1 MRNLNE
7 SGKALRELL
16 AERILVLD
24 GAMGTMLQ
32 QRHLTAEDF
41 GGAALEGCNENLVRT
56 RPDVVLDIHR
66 KYFAAGADIVETDT
80 FGGTPL
86 VLGEYGLSAEAYEL
100 NKKAAELARQ
110 AAGEFA
116 KPGRPKFVAG
126 SMGPTTKAITV
137 TGGVTF
143 EGLRENYYVQ
153 AKGLIEG
160 GADLL
165 LVETCQDTRNIK
177 AALLAVEKLGHE
189 IGQKVPVIVS
199 VTIEPMGTMLAGQ
212 TVEAMWASLKRAKPL
227 AFGMN
232 CATGPEFMT
241 DHIRT
246 LSGATGEFVSCY
258 PNAGLPD
265 EEGKYLETPTSLAAQ
280 LEKFV
285 DHGWLNLVGGCCG
298 TTEKHIAAIAQMVD
312 GKKPRAR
319 PAEAHRAVYSGI
331 ETVEADE
338 STRPLLV
345 GERTNVIGSRL
356 FKNLVA
362 EEKWEEASEIARRQV
377 KGGADIVDVCLQSTE
392 RDEKKDIEP
401 FYEKLIRKVK
411 APVMVDTTDPSAVE
425 MALTYCQGKAIINS
439 INLEDGEEKFE
450 KVVPIAH
457 AYGAA
462 VVVGCIDEDKLQA
475 QAFTRERKLEIAQ
488 RSYEL
493 LTKKYGLDPED
504 IIFDPLVFPCATG
517 DENYIGGA
525 VETIEGIRAIK
536 KAIPDVRTILGI
548 SNVSFGLPAGAR
560 EVVNSVFLYYCTK
573 AGLDLAIVNTEKLE
587 RFASIPEQE
596 RELAENLLFS
606 HPPKDVPTDHANAE
620 LLRNVPADWRQ
631 QSKEQKAA
639 INQFHIAAI
648 TEHFRTA
655 KKKEKKRA
663 ADLPLDERLANYIIE
678 GTRDGLIKDLELKR
692 GEGTA
697 PLDIINGPLMS
708 GMAEVGRLFNA
719 NELIVAEV
727 LQSAEAMKAAVGH
740 LEQFMEKA
748 DTAKRGKIVLATVKG
763 DVHDI
768 GKNLVE
774 IILKNNGY
782 DVVNLGIKVPPE
794 ELIKAYQAHHPDA
807 IGLSG
812 LLVKSAQQM
821 VTTASDLKDAGIA
834 IPLLVG
840 GAALSAK
847 FTQTKIAPSYG
858 KAVCYAKDAMTGLRL
873 MNELM
878 DPATREQ
885 VLNEHAASGNGF
897 AAATTVKVAEIPKV
911 TRSPKV
917 RTDLPI
923 PKVAYLEKK
932 VRLVPD
938 LNEVWSYINPF
949 MLYGRHMGFRGDFE
963 KRFAEREPK
972 AVELYQSVEDV
983 KREAADFMKVR
994 AVWQFF
1000 EAEANGDSTNLFAP
1014 GAKVPVHTFKFP
1026 RQRIGDFLCLSD
1038 YVLPPQNG
1046 QRDHVALFV
1055 VTAGE
1060 GVRAR
1065 SEQAKNDGY
1074 YFKSHA
1080 LQALAIESAE
1090 GCAEWLHRRIR
1101 EDWGFVDPPEM
1112 TMAQRFTSRY
1122 RGKRYSFGYPACPN
1136 LEDQAGIWKLLR
1148 PEEIGVQL
1156 TEGFMMD
1163 PEASVSALVYAHP
1176 DCTYFS
1182 AGEAETHRAISP
1194 QERRKPAEGQW
1205 PRNCVRCRIC
1215 SRMLIIGKNACAMR
1229 KLRRKAVA

>member
-1 MRNLNE
+1 MRHLTE
-7 SGKALRELL
+7 SAKALRELL
-16 AERILVLD
+16 SQRILVLD

-66 KYFAAGADIVETDT
+66 KYFEAGSDIVETNS
-80 FGGTPL
+80 FGGAPI
-86 VLGEYGLSAEAYEL
+86 VLAEYGLAADAHFL
-100 NKKAAELARQ
+100 NKRSAELARR
-110 AAGEFA
+110 AADELSTTA
-116 KPGRPKFVAG
+116 KPRFVAG
-126 SMGPTTKAITV
+126 SVGPTTKAITV

-143 EGLRENYYVQ
+143 DGLIDAYYVQ
-153 AKGLIEG
+153 AKGLVEG
-160 GADLL
+160 GVDLL

-177 AALLAVEKLGHE
+177 AALLAIQKLSKE
-189 IGQKVPVIVS
+189 IGVQVPVIVS

-212 TVEAMWASLKRAKPL
+212 TVEAMWASLRHAKPL

-246 LSGATGEFVSCY
+246 LSQLSSEFVSCY

-285 DHGWLNLVGGCCG
+285 DHGWLNFVGGCCG
-298 TTEKHIAAIAQMVD
+298 TTEQHIRAIAQMVD
-312 GKKPRAR
+312 AKKPRVR
-319 PAEAHRAVYSGI
+319 PEESHRAVYSGI
-331 ETVEADE
+331 ETIEAED

-377 KGGADIVDVCLQSTE
+377 KGGAHIVDVCLQSTDRE
-392 RDEKKDIEP
+392 EKKDIPE

-411 APVMVDTTDPSAVE
+411 APVMIDTTDATAIE
-425 MALTYCQGKAIINS
+425 LALTYCQGKSIINS

-450 KVVPIAH
+450 RVVPIAH
-457 AYGAA
+457 DFGAA

-475 QAFTRERKLEIAQ
+475 QAFTRERKLAVAQ
-488 RSYEL
+488 RSYKL
-493 LTKKYGLDPED
+493 LTEKYGLGPED

-525 VETIEGIRAIK
+525 VETVEGIRLIK
-536 KAIPDVRTILGI
+536 QALPDARTILGI

-587 RFASIPEQE
+587 RFASIPQHE
-596 RELAENLLFS
+596 RDLAENLLFS
-606 HPPKDVPTDHANAE
+606 HPPKDVPADHSQAE
-620 LLRNVPADWRQ
+620 LLRNVPADWREQ
-631 QSKEQKAA
+631 KKEQRAA
-639 INQFHIAAI
+639 VNQYHIAAI
-648 TEHFRTA
+648 AEYFRTA
-655 KKKEKKRA
+655 KKKEKKAA

-678 GTRDGLIKDLELKR
+678 GTRDGLIADLERKR
-692 GEGTA
+692 AEGA
-697 PLDIINGPLMS
+697 SPLDIINGPLMT

-727 LQSAEAMKAAVGH
+727 LQSAEAMKASVNH

-794 ELIKAYQAHHPDA
+794 ELIKAYLQHHPDA

-821 VTTASDLKDAGIA
+821 VITASDLRGAGIE

-840 GAALSAK
+840 GAALSAR

-873 MNELM
+873 MNQLM

-885 VLNEHAASGNGF
+885 VLQEHVASGDG
-897 AAATTVKVAEIPKV
+897 AAVATAVLVAEAPKI

-923 PKVAYLEKK
+923 SKVAHLDRK

-963 KRFAEREPK
+963 KRFAQRDPK
-972 AVELYQSVEDV
+972 AVELFEGMEEV
-983 KREAADFMKVR
+983 KRDAAEFMKPR

-1000 EAEANGDSTNLFAP
+1000 EAESGRELMHLFAP
-1014 GAKVPVHTFKFP
+1014 GAAEPVHTFRFP
-1026 RQRIGDFLCLSD
+1026 RQRSGDLLCLSD

-1046 QRDHVALFV
+1046 QRDQVALFV

-1060 GVRAR
+1060 GVRERA
-1065 SEQAKNDGY
+1065 EKAKNEGY
-1074 YFKSHA
+1074 YFKSHGM
-1080 LQALAIESAE
+1080 QALAIESAE
-1090 GCAEWLHRRIR
+1090 ACAEWLHRRIR
-1101 EDWGFVDPPEM
+1101 EDWGFPDPPEM

-1136 LEDQAGIWKLLR
+1136 LDDQAGIWKLLR

-1163 PEASVSALVYAHP
+1163 PEASVSALVFQHP

-1182 AGEAETHRAISP
+1182 VGDAGE
-1194 QERRKPAEGQW
+1194 
-1205 PRNCVRCRIC
+1205 V
-1215 SRMLIIGKNACAMR
+1215 
-1229 KLRRKAVA
+1229 

>member
-1 MRNLNE
+1 MRDLRQ
-7 SGKALRELL
+7 STTALRELL
-16 AERILVLD
+16 SQRILVLD

-32 QRHLTAEDF
+32 QCDLSAADF

-56 RPDVVLDIHR
+56 RPDVVLAIHR
-66 KYFAAGADIVETDT
+66 KYLEAGADIVETNT
-80 FGGTPL
+80 FGGAPI
-86 VLGEYGLSAEAYEL
+86 VLAEYGLAADAHLL
-100 NKKAAELARQ
+100 NQRAAELACQ
-110 AAGEFA
+110 AARESSTAA
-116 KPGRPKFVAG
+116 KPRFVAG
-126 SMGPTTKAITV
+126 AMGPTTKAITV

-143 EGLRENYYVQ
+143 GELRQAYYTQ
-153 AKGLIEG
+153 AKALVEG
-160 GADLL
+160 GVDLL

-177 AALLAVEKLGHE
+177 AALLAIRQLSKE
-189 IGQKVPVIVS
+189 IGSDVPFIIS
-199 VTIEPMGTMLAGQ
+199 ATIEPMGTMLAGQ
-212 TVEAMWASLKRAKPL
+212 TIEALWASLRHAKPL

-246 LSGATGEFVSCY
+246 LSQVTGEFVSCY

-265 EEGKYLETPTSLAAQ
+265 EEGKYLETPSTLAAQ

-298 TTEKHIAAIAQMVD
+298 TTEKHIQAIAQMVED
-312 GKKPRAR
+312 KKPRQR
-319 PAEAHRAVYSGI
+319 PAEAHRAIYSGI
-331 ETVEADE
+331 ETIEAEE

-362 EEKWEEASEIARRQV
+362 QEKWEEASEIARQQV
-377 KGGADIVDVCLQSTE
+377 RGGAQIVDVCLQSTE
-392 RDEKKDIEP
+392 RDEKKDIAP

-411 APVMVDTTDPSAVE
+411 VPVMIDTTDPTAVE
-425 MALTYCQGKAIINS
+425 LALTYCQGKSILNS

-450 KVVPIAH
+450 RAVPLAH
-457 AYGAA
+457 EFGAA
-462 VVVGCIDEDKLQA
+462 VVVGCIDEDPVQA
-475 QAFTRERKLEIAQ
+475 QAFTRERKLAIAQ
-488 RSYEL
+488 RSYQL
-493 LTKKYGLDPED
+493 LTEKYGLAPED

-525 VETIEGIRAIK
+525 VETMEGIRLIK
-536 KAIPDVRTILGI
+536 QALPDVRTILGI

-573 AGLDLAIVNTEKLE
+573 AGLDLAIVNSEKIE
-587 RFASIPEQE
+587 RFASIPAHE

-606 HPPKDVPTDHANAE
+606 HPPKNVPADRSNASLLRDVPTD
-620 LLRNVPADWRQ
+620 WRQ
-631 QSKEQKAA
+631 QNKEQRVAV
-639 INQFHIAAI
+639 NQYCIAAI
-648 TEHFRTA
+648 AEHFRTA
-655 KKKEKKRA
+655 KKKEKSGA
-663 ADLPLDERLANYIIE
+663 TDLPLDERLANYIIE
-678 GTRDGLIKDLELKR
+678 GTRDGLIADLDRKR
-692 GEGTA
+692 AEGSA
-697 PLDIINGPLMS
+697 PLEIINGPLMA

-727 LQSAEAMKAAVGH
+727 LQSAEAMKAAVSH

-748 DTAKRGKIVLATVKG
+748 DTAKRGKVVLATVKG

-794 ELIKAYQAHHPDA
+794 DLIKAYQDHKPDA

-821 VTTASDLKDAGIA
+821 ITTASDLKDAGVE

-878 DPATREQ
+878 DPSTRET
-885 VLNEHAASGNGF
+885 VLREHTASGHGF
-897 AAATTVKVAEIPKV
+897 EISTTVKVAAVPGV
-911 TRSPKV
+911 SRSP
-917 RTDLPI
+917 RIRLDLPI
-923 PKVAYLEKK
+923 PPVPYLDRK

-938 LNEVWSYINPF
+938 LREIWSYINPY
-949 MLYGRHMGFRGDFE
+949 MLYGRHLGFRGDFE
-963 KRFAEREPK
+963 KRFAERDPQ
-972 AVELYQSVEDV
+972 AVELFESMKEV
-983 KREAADFMKVR
+983 KEEAASFMKIL
-994 AVWQFF
+994 AVWQSF
-1000 EAEANGDSTNLFAP
+1000 EAEAQGESLHLFAP
-1014 GAKVPVHTFKFP
+1014 GAKEPLHTFRFA
-1026 RQRIGDFLCLSD
+1026 RQRQGDFLCLSD
-1038 YVLPPQNG
+1038 YILPTQNG
-1046 QRDHVALFV
+1046 QRDHLALFV

-1060 GVRAR
+1060 GIRAR
-1065 SEQAKNDGY
+1065 SEKAKNDGY
-1074 YFKSHA
+1074 YFLSHG
-1080 LQALAIESAE
+1080 LQALAIETAE
-1090 GCAEWLHRRIR
+1090 ACAEWLHRRIR
-1101 EDWGFVDPPEM
+1101 EDWGFPDPPEM
-1112 TMAQRFTSRY
+1112 TMQERFTSRY

-1136 LEDQAGIWKLLR
+1136 LEDQAGIWKLLK

-1163 PEASVSALVYAHP
+1163 PEASVSALVFHHP

-1182 AGEAETHRAISP
+1182 VGETSEP
-1194 QERRKPAEGQW
+1194 
-1205 PRNCVRCRIC
+1205 
-1215 SRMLIIGKNACAMR
+1215 
-1229 KLRRKAVA
+1229 

>member
-7 SGKALRELL
+7 SKKALGELL
-16 AERILVLD
+16 SERILVLD

-66 KYFAAGADIVETDT
+66 KYFEAGSDIVETNS
-80 FGGTPL
+80 FGGAPI
-86 VLGEYGLSAEAYEL
+86 VLAEYGLAADTHIL
-100 NKKAAELARQ
+100 NRCAAELARQ
-110 AAGEFA
+110 AADEFSTA
-116 KPGRPKFVAG
+116 EKPRFVAG
-126 SMGPTTKAITV
+126 SVGPTTKAITV

-143 EGLRENYYVQ
+143 D
-153 AKGLIEG
+153 GLIEAYYAQAMGLVEG
-160 GADLL
+160 GVDLL

-177 AALLAVEKLGHE
+177 AALLAIQRLSKE
-189 IGQKVPVIVS
+189 IGMQVPVIVS

-212 TVEAMWASLKRAKPL
+212 TVEALWASLRHAKPL

-246 LSGATGEFVSCY
+246 LSQLSSEFVSCY

-285 DHGWLNLVGGCCG
+285 DHGWLNFVGGCCG
-298 TTEKHIAAIAQMVD
+298 TTEQHIRAIAQMVE
-312 GKKPRAR
+312 GKKPRVR
-319 PAEAHRAVYSGI
+319 PGESHRAVYSGI
-331 ETVEADE
+331 ETIEAED

-377 KGGADIVDVCLQSTE
+377 KGGAHIVDVCLQSTE
-392 RDEKKDIEP
+392 RDEKKDIPE

-411 APVMVDTTDPSAVE
+411 APVMIDTTDATAIE
-425 MALTYCQGKAIINS
+425 LALTYCQGKSIINS

-450 KVVPIAH
+450 RVVPIAH
-457 AYGAA
+457 DFGAA

-475 QAFTRERKLEIAQ
+475 QAFTRERKLAVAQ
-488 RSYEL
+488 RSHKL
-493 LTKKYGLDPED
+493 LTEKYGLGPED

-525 VETIEGIRAIK
+525 VETVEGIRLIK
-536 KAIPDVRTILGI
+536 QALPDVRTILGI

-573 AGLDLAIVNTEKLE
+573 AGLDLAIVNAEKLE
-587 RFASIPEQE
+587 RFASIPQHE
-596 RELAENLLFS
+596 RDLAENLLFS
-606 HPPKDVPTDHANAE
+606 HPPKDVAADHSQAE
-620 LLRNVPADWRQ
+620 LLRNVPSDWREQ
-631 QSKEQKAA
+631 KKEQRAA
-639 INQFHIAAI
+639 VNQYHIAAI
-648 TEHFRTA
+648 AEYFRTA
-655 KKKEKKRA
+655 KKKEKKLA

-678 GTRDGLIKDLELKR
+678 GTRDGLIADLERKR
-692 GEGTA
+692 AEGAA
-697 PLDIINGPLMS
+697 PLDIINGPLMT

-727 LQSAEAMKAAVGH
+727 LQSAEAMKASVNY

-794 ELIKAYQAHHPDA
+794 ELIKAYQDHRPDA

-821 VTTASDLKDAGIA
+821 VITASDLKDAGIE

-840 GAALSAK
+840 GAALSAR

-858 KAVCYAKDAMTGLRL
+858 RAVCYAKDAMTGLRL
-873 MNELM
+873 MNQLM
-878 DPATREQ
+878 DPATRER
-885 VLNEHAASGNGF
+885 VLHEHAAAGNGF
-897 AAATTVKVAEIPKV
+897 AVATTVKITEIPKI

-923 PKVAYLEKK
+923 PKIAYLDRK

-963 KRFAEREPK
+963 KRFAERDPK
-972 AVELYQSVEDV
+972 AVELFESMEEV
-983 KREAADFMKVR
+983 KREAAEFMKPRV
-994 AVWQFF
+994 VWQFF
-1000 EAEANGDSTNLFAP
+1000 EAEAEGQAMHLFAP
-1014 GAKVPVHTFKFP
+1014 GGAEPVHTFRFP
-1026 RQRIGDFLCLSD
+1026 RQRVGDFLCLSD
-1038 YVLPPQNG
+1038 YVLPAQNG
-1046 QRDHVALFV
+1046 KRDHVALFV

-1060 GVRAR
+1060 GVRER
-1065 SEQAKNDGY
+1065 SEKAKNEGY
-1074 YFKSHA
+1074 YFKSHGM
-1080 LQALAIESAE
+1080 QALAIESAE
-1090 GCAEWLHRRIR
+1090 ACAEWLHRRVR
-1101 EDWGFVDPPEM
+1101 EDWGFPDGPEM

-1122 RGKRYSFGYPACPN
+1122 RGKRYSFGYPACPS

-1148 PEEIGVQL
+1148 PEEIEVQL

-1163 PEASVSALVYAHP
+1163 PEASVSALVFHHP

-1182 AGEAETHRAISP
+1182 VGDTSD
-1194 QERRKPAEGQW
+1194 
-1205 PRNCVRCRIC
+1205 N
-1215 SRMLIIGKNACAMR
+1215 
-1229 KLRRKAVA
+1229 

>member
-1 MRNLNE
+1 MQNLAD
-7 SGKALRELL
+7 SAKALRQLL
-16 AERILVLD
+16 EQRILVLD

-32 QRHLTAEDF
+32 QCDLSAADF
-41 GGAALEGCNENLVRT
+41 GGAALEGCNEILVRT

-66 KYFAAGADIVETDT
+66 KYFAAGSDIVETNS
-80 FGGTPL
+80 FGGASI
-86 VLGEYGLSAEAYEL
+86 VLAEYGLAKDSAEL
-100 NKKAAELARQ
+100 NRRAAELARQ
-110 AAGEFA
+110 AADEFSTSA
-116 KPGRPKFVAG
+116 KPRFVAG
-126 SMGPTTKAITV
+126 SVGPTTKAITV

-143 EGLRENYYVQ
+143 EELRETYYVQ
-153 AKGLIEG
+153 TKALVEG
-160 GADLL
+160 GVDLL
-165 LVETCQDTRNIK
+165 LIETSQDTRNIK
-177 AALLAVEKLGHE
+177 AALLAVNKLSGE
-189 IGQKVPVIVS
+189 IGTPVPVIIS
-199 VTIEPMGTMLAGQ
+199 VTIEPMGSMLAGQ
-212 TVEAMWASLKRAKPL
+212 SVEAMWASLRHARPL

-246 LSGATGEFVSCY
+246 LSQLTNEYVSCY

-265 EEGKYLETPTSLAAQ
+265 EEGKYLETPASLAAQ

-285 DHGWLNLVGGCCG
+285 NQGWLNLVGGCCG
-298 TTEKHIAAIAQMVD
+298 TTEEHVRAIAQMVE
-312 GKKPRAR
+312 GKKPRVR
-319 PAEAHRAVYSGI
+319 PAETHRAIYTG
-331 ETVEADE
+331 VEAIEADDQ
-338 STRPLLV
+338 TRPLLV

-362 EEKWEEASEIARRQV
+362 GENWEEATEIARRQV
-377 KGGADIVDVCLQSTE
+377 RGGAHVVDVCLQSTD
-392 RDEKKDIEP
+392 RDERKDIEP
-401 FYEKLIRKVK
+401 FYENLIRKIK
-411 APVMVDTTDPSAVE
+411 APIMIDTTDVVAVRL
-425 MALTYCQGKAIINS
+425 ALTYCQGKSIINS

-450 KVVPIAH
+450 RVAPLAH
-457 AYGAA
+457 EFGAA
-462 VVVGCIDEDKLQA
+462 VVVGCIDEDPQQA
-475 QAFTRERKLEIAQ
+475 QAFTRERKLAIAK

-493 LTKKYGLDPED
+493 LLNKYGMGPED

-525 VETIEGIRAIK
+525 VETVEGIRLIK
-536 KAIPDVRTILGI
+536 KALPDARTILGI

-587 RFASIPEQE
+587 RFASIPENE
-596 RELAENLLFS
+596 RRLAENLLFS
-606 HPPKDVPTDHANAE
+606 HPPQGVKEGHPQAA
-620 LLRNVPADWRQ
+620 LLQGAPADWREQ
-631 QSKEQKAA
+631 NKEQRAA
-639 INQFHIAAI
+639 INQYHIMAI

-655 KKKEKKRA
+655 VKKEKLKPE
-663 ADLPLDERLANYIIE
+663 DIPLDERLANYIIE
-678 GTRDGLIKDLELKR
+678 GTRDGLVADLDRKR
-692 GEGTA
+692 AEGAA
-697 PLDIINGPLMS
+697 PLDIVNGPLMK

-782 DVVNLGIKVPPE
+782 EVVNLGIKVPPE

-821 VTTASDLKDAGIA
+821 VITANDLRDAGVS

-840 GAALSAK
+840 GAALSGK

-858 KAVCYAKDAMTGLRL
+858 NAVCYAKDAMTGLRL

-878 DPATREQ
+878 DPATRES
-885 VLNEHAASGNGF
+885 VLEAHKASGDGVVIS
-897 AAATTVKVAEIPKV
+897 TTVSVVSAPKV
-911 TRSPKV
+911 TRSAKV

-923 PKVAYLEKK
+923 PAVASLERK

-938 LNEVWSYINPF
+938 LPEIWSYINPY
-949 MLYGRHMGFRGDFE
+949 MLYGRHLGFRGDFA
-963 KRFAEREPK
+963 KQFAAREPK
-972 AVELYQSVEDV
+972 AVELYESMEEV
-983 KREAADFMKVR
+983 KNEAAQFMKVR

-1000 EAEANGDSTNLFAP
+1000 ESESDGEALRLFAP
-1014 GAKVPVHTFKFP
+1014 GGTEPVHTFNFK
-1026 RQRIGDFLCLSD
+1026 RQRAGDYLCLSD
-1038 YVLPPQNG
+1038 YVLPAKNG

-1060 GVRAR
+1060 GVRER
-1065 SEQAKNDGY
+1065 GEKAKNDGY
-1074 YFKSHA
+1074 YFKSHG
-1080 LQALAIESAE
+1080 LQSLAIESAE
-1090 GCAEWLHRRIR
+1090 ACAEWLHRRIR
-1101 EDWGFVDPPEM
+1101 EDWGFPDPAEM

-1122 RGKRYSFGYPACPN
+1122 RGKRYSFGYPACPD
-1136 LEDQAGIWKLLR
+1136 LEDQAPLWKLLR
-1148 PEEIGVQL
+1148 PEEIGVEL

-1163 PEASVSALVYAHP
+1163 PEASVSAIVFHHP
-1176 DCTYFS
+1176 DCSYFGV
-1182 AGEAETHRAISP
+1182 GETTD
-1194 QERRKPAEGQW
+1194 G
-1205 PRNCVRCRIC
+1205 V
-1215 SRMLIIGKNACAMR
+1215 
-1229 KLRRKAVA
+1229 

>member
-1 MRNLNE
+1 MRNLME
-7 SGKALRELL
+7 SEKALRELL
-16 AERILVLD
+16 AEHILVLD

-32 QRHLTAEDF
+32 QRGLSAADF

-66 KYFAAGADIVETDT
+66 KYFEAGADIVETDS

-86 VLGEYGLSAEAYEL
+86 VLGEYGLQADAHEL
-100 NKKAAELARQ
+100 NRIAAALARQ
-110 AAGEFA
+110 AADECSTPA
-116 KPGRPKFVAG
+116 KPRFVAG

-143 EGLRENYYVQ
+143 EGLRDSYYVQ
-153 AKGLIEG
+153 AKGLVEG

-165 LVETCQDTRNIK
+165 LVETSQDTRNIK
-177 AALLAVEKLGHE
+177 AALLAIQQLSRE
-189 IGQKVPVIVS
+189 IGTPIPFIVS

-212 TVEAMWASLKRAKPL
+212 TVEAMWASLRHAHPL

-246 LSGATGEFVSCY
+246 LSALTVEFVSCY

-265 EEGKYLETPTSLAAQ
+265 EEGKYLETPTTLAAQ

-285 DHGWLNLVGGCCG
+285 NHGWLNIVGGCCG
-298 TTEKHIAAIAQMVD
+298 TTEKHIRAIAQMAE
-312 GKKPRAR
+312 GKKPRVR
-319 PAEAHRAVYSGI
+319 PTETHRAVYSGI
-331 ETVEADE
+331 ETIEAED

-362 EEKWEEASEIARRQV
+362 EEKWEESSEIARRQV
-377 KGGADIVDVCLQSTE
+377 KGGAHIVDVCLQSTE
-392 RDEKKDIEP
+392 RDEKKDIPP
-401 FYEKLIRKVK
+401 FYEKLIRKIK
-411 APVMVDTTDPSAVE
+411 TPIMIDTTDPVAVRL
-425 MALTYCQGKAIINS
+425 ALTYCQGKAIINS

-457 AYGAA
+457 DFGAA
-462 VVVGCIDEDKLQA
+462 IVVGCIDEDPVQA
-475 QAFTRERKLEIAQ
+475 QAFTRERKLDIAR

-493 LTKKYGLDPED
+493 LTRKYAMPAED

-525 VETIEGIRAIK
+525 VETMEGIRLIK
-536 KAIPDVRTILGI
+536 QALPDTRTILGI
-548 SNVSFGLPAGAR
+548 SNVSFGLPSGAR

-573 AGLDLAIVNTEKLE
+573 AGLDLAIVNTEKLD
-587 RFASIPEQE
+587 RFASIPEHE
-596 RELAENLLFS
+596 RRLAENLLFQ
-606 HPPKDVPTDHANAE
+606 HPTKEIPAGHPQAQ
-620 LLRNVPADWRQ
+620 LLRNVPSDWRQ
-631 QSKEQKAA
+631 QTKEQKAA
-639 INQFHIAAI
+639 VNQLHIAAI
-648 TEHFRTA
+648 TDHFRSAGKKQKA
-655 KKKEKKRA
+655 KKE
-663 ADLPLDERLANYIIE
+663 DLPLDQRLANYIIE
-678 GTRDGLIKDLELKR
+678 GTRDGLIDDLERKR
-692 GEGTA
+692 TDGTP
-697 PLDIINGPLMS
+697 PLDIINGPLMD

-727 LQSAEAMKAAVGH
+727 LQSAEAMKAAVNH

-748 DTAKRGKIVLATVKG
+748 DTAKRGKVLLATVKG

-774 IILKNNGY
+774 IILKNNGF

-794 ELIKAYQAHHPDA
+794 DLIKAYQAHQPDA

-821 VTTASDLKDAGIA
+821 VTTANDLKDAGIDV
-834 IPLLVG
+834 PLLVG

-847 FTQTKIAPSYG
+847 FTQQKIAPSYG
-858 KAVCYAKDAMTGLRL
+858 GAVCYAKDAMTGLRL

-878 DPATREQ
+878 DPSTRAR
-885 VLNEHAASGNGF
+885 VLSEHSISGNG
-897 AAATTVKVAEIPKV
+897 VKVATSVKLAEKPQVK
-911 TRSPKV
+911 RSAKV

-923 PKVAYLEKK
+923 PSVGYLDRK

-938 LNEVWSYINPF
+938 LREVWSYVNPF
-949 MLYGRHMGFRGDFE
+949 MLYGRHMGYRGDFE
-963 KRFAEREPK
+963 KNLAAREAK
-972 AVELYQSVEDV
+972 AVELFHEMEEV
-983 KREAADFMKVR
+983 KNVAATFMKVR

-1000 EAEANGDSTNLFAP
+1000 EAESAGESLHLFAP
-1014 GAKVPVHTFKFP
+1014 GADTPLHTWTFRRQKV
-1026 RQRIGDFLCLSD
+1026 GDQLCLSD
-1038 YVLPPQNG
+1038 YVLPANNG
-1046 QRDHVALFV
+1046 KRDHVALFV

-1060 GVRAR
+1060 GVRDRAER
-1065 SEQAKNDGY
+1065 AKQEGY
-1074 YFKSHA
+1074 YFQSHG
-1080 LQALAIESAE
+1080 LQALAIETAE

-1101 EDWGFVDPPEM
+1101 EDWGFPDPPEM
-1112 TMAQRFTSRY
+1112 TMAQRFTSKY
-1122 RGKRYSFGYPACPN
+1122 RGKRYSFGYPACPD

-1163 PEASVSALVYAHP
+1163 PEASVSALVFQHS
-1176 DCTYFS
+1176 DCTYF
-1182 AGEAETHRAISP
+1182 GVVDGGD
-1194 QERRKPAEGQW
+1194 PA
-1205 PRNCVRCRIC
+1205 
-1215 SRMLIIGKNACAMR
+1215 
-1229 KLRRKAVA
+1229 

>member
-1 MRNLNE
+1 MRNLSE
-7 SGKALRELL
+7 SAKALRELL
-16 AERILVLD
+16 SERILVLD

-32 QRHLTAEDF
+32 QRNLTAQDF
-41 GGAALEGCNENLVRT
+41 GGTALEGCNENLVRT

-66 KYFAAGADIVETDT
+66 KYFEAGSDIVETNS
-80 FGGTPL
+80 FGGATL
-86 VLGEYGLSAEAYEL
+86 VLAEYGLAADAHLL
-100 NKKAAELARQ
+100 NKRAAELARQ
-110 AAGEFA
+110 AADEFSTPG
-116 KPGRPKFVAG
+116 KPRFVAG
-126 SMGPTTKAITV
+126 SVGPTTKAITV

-143 EGLRENYYVQ
+143 EGLGEAYYAQ
-153 AKGLIEG
+153 AKGLLEG
-160 GADLL
+160 GVDLL

-177 AALLAVEKLGHE
+177 AALLAIQRLSKE
-189 IGQKVPVIVS
+189 IGMQVPVIVS

-212 TVEAMWASLKRAKPL
+212 TVEAMWASLRHAKPL

-246 LSGATGEFVSCY
+246 LSQLSSEFVSCY

-265 EEGKYLETPTSLAAQ
+265 EEGKYLETPSSLAAQ

-285 DHGWLNLVGGCCG
+285 DHGWLNFVGGCCG
-298 TTEKHIAAIAQMVD
+298 TTEQHIRAIAHMVD
-312 GKKPRAR
+312 GKKPRVR
-319 PAEAHRAVYSGI
+319 RGESHRAVYSGI
-331 ETVEADE
+331 ETIEAED

-377 KGGADIVDVCLQSTE
+377 KGGAHIVDVCLQSTE
-392 RDEKKDIEP
+392 RDEKKDIP
-401 FYEKLIRKVK
+401 VFYEKLIRKVK
-411 APVMVDTTDPSAVE
+411 APVMIDTTDATAIE
-425 MALTYCQGKAIINS
+425 LALTYCQGKAIINS

-450 KVVPIAH
+450 RVVPMAH
-457 AYGAA
+457 DFGAA

-475 QAFTRERKLEIAQ
+475 QAFTRERKLAVAQ
-488 RSYEL
+488 RSYKL
-493 LTKKYGLDPED
+493 LTEKYGLGPED

-525 VETIEGIRAIK
+525 VETVEGIRLIK
-536 KAIPDVRTILGI
+536 QALPDVRTILGI

-587 RFASIPEQE
+587 RFASIPQHE
-596 RELAENLLFS
+596 RDLAENLLFS
-606 HPPKDVPTDHANAE
+606 HPPKEVPADHSLAE
-620 LLRNVPADWRQ
+620 LLSNAPSDWREQ
-631 QSKEQKAA
+631 KKEQRAA
-639 INQFHIAAI
+639 VNQYHIAAI
-648 TEHFRTA
+648 AEYFRTA
-655 KKKEKKRA
+655 KKKEKKLA

-678 GTRDGLIKDLELKR
+678 GTRDGLIADLERKR
-692 GEGTA
+692 AEGVA
-697 PLDIINGPLMS
+697 PLEIINGPLMS

-727 LQSAEAMKAAVGH
+727 LQSAEAMKASVNH

-794 ELIKAYQAHHPDA
+794 ELIKAYLQHHPDA

-821 VTTASDLKDAGIA
+821 VITAGDLRGAGIE

-840 GAALSAK
+840 GAALSAR

-873 MNELM
+873 MNQLM

-885 VLNEHAASGNGF
+885 VLHEHAASGNGF
-897 AAATTVKVAEIPKV
+897 SVATTVKVAEIPKV

-917 RTDLPI
+917 RSDLPI
-923 PKVAYLEKK
+923 PKVAYLERK

-938 LNEVWSYINPF
+938 LHELWSYINPF
-949 MLYGRHMGFRGDFE
+949 MLYGRHLGYRGDFE
-963 KRFAEREPK
+963 KRFGERDVK
-972 AVELYQSVEDV
+972 AVELYESMEEV
-983 KREAADFMKVR
+983 KREAAEFLKPR

-1000 EAEANGDSTNLFAP
+1000 EAESDGEAMHLFAP
-1014 GAKVPVHTFKFP
+1014 GGGEPVHTFRFP
-1026 RQRIGDFLCLSD
+1026 RQRFGDFLCLSD
-1038 YVLPPQNG
+1038 YLLPALDG
-1046 QRDHVALFV
+1046 KRDHIALFV

-1060 GVRAR
+1060 GVRER
-1065 SEQAKNDGY
+1065 SEKAKNQGY
-1074 YFKSHA
+1074 YFKSHGM
-1080 LQALAIESAE
+1080 QALAIESAE
-1090 GCAEWLHRRIR
+1090 ACAEWLHRRIR
-1101 EDWGFVDPPEM
+1101 EDWGFPDPPEL

-1136 LEDQAGIWKLLR
+1136 LEDQTGIWALLR

-1163 PEASVSALVYAHP
+1163 PEASVSALVFHHP

-1182 AGEAETHRAISP
+1182 AGDGGEA
-1194 QERRKPAEGQW
+1194 
-1205 PRNCVRCRIC
+1205 
-1215 SRMLIIGKNACAMR
+1215 
-1229 KLRRKAVA
+1229 

>member
-1 MRNLNE
+1 MKDLRE
-7 SGKALRELL
+7 SEKALRELL
-16 AERILVLD
+16 AQRILVLD

-32 QRHLTAEDF
+32 QRNLSAADF

-66 KYFAAGADIVETDT
+66 KYFEAGADIVETNS

-86 VLGEYGLSAEAYEL
+86 VLAEYGLQADAHEL
-100 NKKAAELARQ
+100 NRRAAELARQ
-110 AAGEFA
+110 AADEFSSTA
-116 KPGRPKFVAG
+116 KPRFVAG

-143 EGLRENYYVQ
+143 DGLLDSYYVQ
-153 AKGLIEG
+153 AKGLVEG

-177 AALLAVEKLGHE
+177 AALLAVQKLAREVGSA
-189 IGQKVPVIVS
+189 IPYVVS
-199 VTIEPMGTMLAGQ
+199 VTIEPMGSMLAGQ
-212 TVEAMWASLKRAKPL
+212 TVEAMWASLRHTHPI

-246 LSGATGEFVSCY
+246 LSTLTGEFVSCY

-265 EEGKYLETPTSLAAQ
+265 EEGKYLETPTTLAAQ

-285 DHGWLNLVGGCCG
+285 KQGWLNLVGGCCG
-298 TTEKHIAAIAQMVD
+298 TTEKHIRAIAQMVD
-312 GKKPRAR
+312 GKKPRVR
-319 PAEAHRAVYSGI
+319 PAEPHRAIYSGI
-331 ETVEADE
+331 ETIEADDQ
-338 STRPLLV
+338 TRPLLV

-362 EEKWEEASEIARRQV
+362 DEKWEEATEIARRQV
-377 KGGADIVDVCLQSTE
+377 KGGAHIVDVCLQSTE
-392 RDEKKDIEP
+392 RDEKKDIP
-401 FYEKLIRKVK
+401 VFYDKLIRKIKV
-411 APVMVDTTDPSAVE
+411 PVMVDTTDPSAVQL
-425 MALTYCQGKAIINS
+425 ALTYCQGKAIINS

-450 KVVPIAH
+450 RVVPIAH
-457 AYGAA
+457 DYGAA
-462 VVVGCIDEDKLQA
+462 VVVGCIDEDPVQA
-475 QAFTRERKLEIAQ
+475 QAFTRERKLAIAQ

-493 LTKKYGLDPED
+493 LTKKYGIAPED
-504 IIFDPLVFPCATG
+504 IVFDPLVFPCATG

-525 VETIEGIRAIK
+525 VETMEGIRLIK
-536 KAIPDVRTILGI
+536 QALPDTRTILGI

-587 RFASIPEQE
+587 RFASIPEHE
-596 RELAENLLFS
+596 RRLAEDLLFQ
-606 HPPKDVPTDHANAE
+606 HAPKEVPAGQPQSE
-620 LLRNVPADWRQ
+620 LLRNLPADWRQ
-631 QSKEQKAA
+631 QTKEQKAA
-639 INQFHIAAI
+639 VNQFHIAAI
-648 TEHFRTA
+648 AEHFRTA
-655 KKKEKKRA
+655 VKKEKVKKE
-663 ADLPLDERLANYIIE
+663 DQPLDQRLSNYIIE
-678 GTRDGLIKDLELKR
+678 GTRDGLVEDLEQKR
-692 GEGTA
+692 AEGTA
-697 PLDIINGPLMS
+697 PLDIINGPLMQ

-727 LQSAEAMKAAVGH
+727 LQSAEAMKAAVSH

-748 DTAKRGKIVLATVKG
+748 DTAKRGKVILATVKG

-774 IILKNNGY
+774 IILKNNGF

-794 ELIKAYQAHHPDA
+794 DLIKAFQSHRPDA

-821 VTTASDLKDAGIA
+821 VITANDLKDAGIGV
-834 IPLLVG
+834 PLLVG

-847 FTQTKIAPSYG
+847 FTEQKIAPSYSG
-858 KAVCYAKDAMTGLRL
+858 AVCYAKDAMTGLRL

-878 DPATREQ
+878 DPAARER
-885 VLNEHAASGNGF
+885 VLAQHVSSGNGVSVS
-897 AAATTVKVAEIPKV
+897 TTVKLVEKPAVA
-911 TRSPKV
+911 RSPKV
-917 RTDLPI
+917 RADLPI
-923 PKVAYLEKK
+923 PAVASLDRK

-938 LNEVWSYINPF
+938 LREVWSYINPF
-949 MLYGRHMGFRGDFE
+949 MLYGRHMGYRGDFE
-963 KRFAEREPK
+963 KHLAAREAK
-972 AVELYQSVEDV
+972 AVELFNEMEEV
-983 KREAADFMKVR
+983 KNEAATFMKVR

-1000 EAEANGDSTNLFAP
+1000 ETEPDGDAVHLFAP
-1014 GAKVPVHTFKFP
+1014 GSKQPLHTWRFK
-1026 RQRIGDFLCLSD
+1026 RQKTGDQLCLTD

-1046 QRDHVALFV
+1046 KRDHIAVFV

-1060 GVRAR
+1060 GIRERA
-1065 SEQAKNDGY
+1065 EKAKHDGY
-1074 YFKSHA
+1074 YFKSHG

-1090 GCAEWLHRRIR
+1090 ACAEWLHRRIR
-1101 EDWGFVDPPEM
+1101 EDWGFPDPPEM

-1122 RGKRYSFGYPACPN
+1122 RGKRYSFGYPACPD
-1136 LEDQAGIWKLLR
+1136 LEDQAGLWRLLR

-1163 PEASVSALVYAHP
+1163 PEASVSALAFQHP

-1182 AGEAETHRAISP
+1182 VADAE
-1194 QERRKPAEGQW
+1194 
-1205 PRNCVRCRIC
+1205 
-1215 SRMLIIGKNACAMR
+1215 NAA
-1229 KLRRKAVA
+1229 